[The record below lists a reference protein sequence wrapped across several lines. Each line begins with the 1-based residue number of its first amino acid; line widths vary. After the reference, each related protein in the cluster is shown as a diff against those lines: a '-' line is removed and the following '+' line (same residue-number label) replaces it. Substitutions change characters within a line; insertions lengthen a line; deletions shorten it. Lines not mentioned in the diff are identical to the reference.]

1 MFQNSIQL
9 NGQLFISTQPT
20 CFPKQNVLILI
31 KHRAQFVLFGKVA
44 AFPERLKQRNIL
56 FLFCLKNPFGV
67 MGFVYFRFLSCK
79 LRSHLFC
86 KEIQRYSSQSL
97 QCVSLTQQMYS
108 IKMLFDFFSLN
119 LCQDTLLIFDGT
131 VECTYFCN
139 STLQLRWL
147 NSLFELHK
155 MQKLFRMAFQRR
167 KILWLF
173 VCNDM
178 HIIMT

>member
-31 KHRAQFVLFGKVA
+31 KHRAQFVLFGKVS

-56 FLFCLKNPFGV
+56 FLFCLKNPFEV
-67 MGFVYFRFLSCK
+67 LGFVYLRFLSCK

-108 IKMLFDFFSLN
+108 ITMLFDFFSLN

-131 VECTYFCN
+131 VECTY
-139 STLQLRWL
+139 LQLYLWL
-147 NSLFELHK
+147 RLLSLFEPHK
-155 MQKLFRMAFQRR
+155 TQYRLRWPFKGAMPYGSLFIQ
-167 KILWLF
+167 
-173 VCNDM
+173 
-178 HIIMT
+178 